1 MKLEFRILFFPI
13 RDRRSRSQK
22 NPHHVPWLNPKSF
35 CSCFFRKMIVPI
47 SIIYG
52 VEATQ
57 ERRGIVMKIWFCGS
71 TNLIPRPH
79 EHRKR
84 RQTVTKKKV
93 KPCESNF
100 IILFH
105 FIVKVLER
113 KTINARSMTLRK
125 EKEIKKIQLVGMRTI
140 TKWKLWNIKLWV
152 ILLRFLASVR
162 SQLHI
167 GY

>member
-22 NPHHVPWLNPKSF
+22 NPHHVPWLSPKSF

-57 ERRGIVMKIWFCGS
+57 ERRGIAMKIWFCGS

-84 RQTVTKKKV
+84 RQTIKKK
-93 KPCESNF
+93 KKSN
-100 IILFH
+100 H
-105 FIVKVLER
+105 V
-113 KTINARSMTLRK
+113 NP
-125 EKEIKKIQLVGMRTI
+125 
-140 TKWKLWNIKLWV
+140 
-152 ILLRFLASVR
+152 ILLSYFISLSKSWSAKPLM
-162 SQLHI
+162 QDPWH
-167 GY
+167 YEKKKK

>member
-22 NPHHVPWLNPKSF
+22 NPHHVPWLNPESF

-71 TNLIPRPH
+71 TNLILRPH

-84 RQTVTKKKV
+84 RQTITKKKV
-93 KPCESNF
+93 KPCQSNF

-125 EKEIKKIQLVGMRTI
+125 EKEIKNTI
-140 TKWKLWNIKLWV
+140 SGNENNN
-152 ILLRFLASVR
+152 
-162 SQLHI
+162 
-167 GY
+167 